1 MAQGFFWTVI
11 DRMTPDTSSVPGL
24 TRNWDFT
31 PSPVKAWQRRANAE
45 LFLRTLHRNPPWQQI
60 KPLTPRPEWTVY
72 FLFLPDGQLSVS
84 HRFTLSRLRDL
95 GLPILAIC
103 ATPGPGNVPQELHG
117 LCDALVWKGVD
128 GYDFSAYKLA
138 LWQISR
144 RSPGADVFVLN
155 DSLFGPFFDVRELL
169 RSAPWDLTGFM
180 GSNAITNHLQSY
192 AFALRNVTPA
202 RMARLAAVF
211 FPFMSVSDRDAVI
224 HLQELRMA
232 RVAARAMK
240 VGSLWFAD
248 ADTIGNPTIKR
259 PLEIIEA
266 GFPFLKRMLL
276 TKPLSFTKCPASKE
290 ALLDRL
296 RQLGHPV
303 DADMYALAID

>member
-1 MAQGFFWTVI
+1 MI

-31 PSPVKAWQRRANAE
+31 PSPVKAWQRRANGE
-45 LFLRTLHRNPPWQQI
+45 LFLRTMHRNPPWQQI

-84 HRFTLSRLRDL
+84 HRFTLARLRDL
-95 GLPILAIC
+95 GMPILAVC
-103 ATPGPGNVPQELHG
+103 AMRAPGDVPRELHG
-117 LCDALVWKGVD
+117 LCDALLWKGVD

-144 RSPGADVFVLN
+144 RSPGANVFVLN
-155 DSLFGPFFDVRELL
+155 DSLYGPFFDVRALL
-169 RSAPWDLTGFM
+169 QSASWDLTGFM
-180 GSNAITNHLQSY
+180 GSNAITNHIQSY
-192 AFALRNVTPA
+192 AFALKNVTPF
-202 RMARLAAVF
+202 RMARLAPVF
-211 FPFMSVSDRDAVI
+211 FPFTSVSDRDAVI
-224 HLQELRMA
+224 HLQELRLA
-232 RVAARAMK
+232 RVAARSMT

-248 ADTIGNPTIKR
+248 ADAIGNPTIKR

-276 TKPLSFTKCPASKE
+276 TKPLSFTKCPESKE

-303 DADMYALAID
+303 DAGMHALAID